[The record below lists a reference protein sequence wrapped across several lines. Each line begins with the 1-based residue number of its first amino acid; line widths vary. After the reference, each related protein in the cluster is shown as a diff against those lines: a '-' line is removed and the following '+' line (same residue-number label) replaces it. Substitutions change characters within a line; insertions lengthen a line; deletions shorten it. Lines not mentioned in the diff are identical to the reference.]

1 MVSDLE
7 HSRSFGMGSLVEFRR
22 TRRGLAAAASITL
35 IVGLAAGLSAT
46 AQADTGNYRV
56 NDYADGQ
63 AMSILPPGENG
74 LVNATDAVQA
84 EAGGARPAGSN
95 DQLPK
100 YASLIQGAPSLTD
113 GTLGNYYDD
122 ESFGVQPSDV
132 VRTETPGAGTTI
144 YRDSHDVPHVYGTS
158 DTTMAFGA
166 GYAQAEDRL
175 FLMDVLRNY
184 GHGTLAQ
191 FLGPSCAFEE
201 MDHDELL
208 LSPYTAAQAQA
219 QIDALPAEYGAQ
231 GTLAVTMIN
240 GFVQGVNAYIAAAT
254 TNPTLLPA
262 DYTAAVGLPAMWTPA
277 DVVGIA
283 GVIGG
288 IFGKGGGTEFKNTA
302 LLQYLQK
309 QMGTTAGAQAFADF
323 KDPDDPDAPTTIV
336 DKNFPYEHPG
346 TVDPATTA
354 LPDNQTLTGGPTDK
368 TTGCE
373 GVTPPSVPGASS
385 LPSPLA
391 IQSAGGVLTP
401 AQEGASIARNLSE
414 LPKHFSN
421 ALVVNASHST
431 GGHPIAVFGPQ
442 VSYYAPQILMIEDLH
457 SPDYDAEGA
466 SFPGTGLVELGRGQD
481 YAWSAT
487 SAGSDLIDQRL
498 EVICDP
504 AGGTPTANEPD
515 YLFNGKC
522 LPMTKETF
530 ADPAVTK
537 PGGMGA
543 PAPTLSHDIYLT
555 NHGVVQGWTTSGGK
569 PVALVTQRSTFNH
582 DVDSVVGFAMWGE
595 PAQTHDAASWFKGA
609 ENISYTFN
617 WFYVDDTD
625 TAYYVSGL
633 DPIRPTNVDPALPT
647 WGTGGSEWQGFL
659 SDDAHPHEINP
670 PQGFFVS
677 WNNKPSPGFS
687 AADDMY
693 GYGPVYRS
701 QMLVNQLK
709 PMLAAGPVTRS
720 QVVQAM
726 SAASTQ
732 DLDGTAVLP
741 QLLAYLGARDEPAG
755 VMAMIDQLKSWLADG
770 AHRIKTSPSDMQYLH
785 APAIAIMDELEDNI
799 IQAIFD
805 PILLAGGTGGSV
817 SNGGASTP
825 AYTVLPMQWV
835 NTPNSGDAHLGS
847 AYDSGYE
854 SYLVKAFEQLQGS
867 PVAAPFGSEITTA
880 WCGTPGNPG
889 NPGGSAA
896 CPAAMDS
903 ALLKTYRALVTAN
916 GNSTDVPSW
925 TASSALVAD
934 QTTTKNANETM
945 GDYDAINFR
954 ALGLVGQPAI
964 EWQNRPT
971 FQQVIEF
978 PRHRP
983 RTEAAATTTAAK
995 PVKTVAKV
1003 TKKATKPKVKPT
1015 KVVKP
1020 APPKQTL
1027 ASTGLDSGIAAVA
1040 LILVVGAG
1048 VAARRRRTT

>member
-1 MVSDLE
+1 MA
-7 HSRSFGMGSLVEFRR
+7 FRR
-22 TRRGLAAAASITL
+22 TRKGFAALAAAS
-35 IVGLAAGLSAT
+35 VVLAGTAALGAT
-46 AQADTGNYRV
+46 AHADTGNYRA

-84 EAGGARPAGSN
+84 EAGTARPAGSN

-100 YASLIQGAPSLTD
+100 YAGLIQGAPSLTD

-122 ESFGVQPSDV
+122 ESFGVQPGDI
-132 VRTETPGAGTTI
+132 VRTETPGPGTTI
-144 YRDSHDVPHVYGTS
+144 YRDTHDVPHVYGTS
-158 DTTMAFGA
+158 DTAMAFGA

-175 FLMDVLRNY
+175 FLMDVLRHY
-184 GHGTLAQ
+184 GEGTVSQ
-191 FLGPSCAFEE
+191 FLGPSCGFEE

-208 LSPYTAAQAQA
+208 LSPYTTAQANA
-219 QIDALPAEYGAQ
+219 QIAALPAEYGAQ
-231 GTLAVTMIN
+231 GTFAVTLIN
-240 GFVQGVNAYIAAAT
+240 GFVQGVNAYITASQ
-254 TNPTLLPA
+254 TNPSLLPA
-262 DYTAAVGLPAMWTPA
+262 DYAAAVGPPTMWTPA

-288 IFGKGGGTEFKNTA
+288 IFGKGGGSEFKNAA

-309 QMGTTAGAQAFADF
+309 QMGTAAGAQAFADF

-336 DKNFPYEHPG
+336 DKSFPYETP
-346 TVDPATTA
+346 TAVDPATTA
-354 LPDNQTLTGGPTDK
+354 IPDNQTLTGGPTD
-368 TTGCE
+368 TTTDCQ
-373 GVTPPSVPGASS
+373 GVTVPAVPGAPA

-391 IQSAGGVLTP
+391 IQAAGGVLTP
-401 AQEGASIARNLSE
+401 AQEGASIAANLVE

-421 ALVVNASHST
+421 ALVVNASKSS

-487 SAGSDLIDQRL
+487 SAGTDLIDQRL
-498 EVICDP
+498 EVVCDP
-504 AGGTPTANEPD
+504 AGGTPTADEPD

-522 LPMTKETF
+522 LPMTKEVFNDT
-530 ADPAVTK
+530 AVTK
-537 PGGMGA
+537 PGGTGA
-543 PAPTLSHDIYLT
+543 PAPTLSHTIYLT
-555 NHGVVQGWTTSGGK
+555 NHGVVQGWTTAGGK

-595 PAQTHDAASWFKGA
+595 PALTHDAASWFQGA
-609 ENISYTFN
+609 EKIEYTFN
-617 WFYVDDTD
+617 WFYVDDRD

-633 DPIRPTNVDPALPT
+633 DPVRPANVNPALPT
-647 WGTGGSEWQGFL
+647 WGTGGSEWQGYL

-687 AADDMY
+687 AADDMF

-701 QMLVNQLK
+701 EMLVNALK
-709 PMLAAGPVTRS
+709 PLVAAGNVTRT

-726 SAASTQ
+726 SSVSTQ

-741 QLLAYLGARDEPAG
+741 ELLSYLGSRTEPAG
-755 VMAMIDQLKSWLADG
+755 VTAMIAQLQSWLADG
-770 AHRIKTSPSDMQYLH
+770 AHRVKTNPSDAQYLH

-799 IQAIFD
+799 IQAVFD
-805 PILLAGGTGGSV
+805 PILKAGGEAGSV
-817 SNGGASTP
+817 STGGATTP
-825 AYTVLPMQWV
+825 AYSVLPMQWV

-854 SYLVKAFEQLQGS
+854 SYLVKAFEQLRGL
-867 PVAAPFGSEITTA
+867 PVAAPFGTEITSL
-880 WCGTPGNPG
+880 WCGT
-889 NPGGSAA
+889 GGSPA

-903 ALLKTYRALVTAN
+903 ALLTTYNNLVTAN
-916 GNSTDVPSW
+916 AGSTDVSTW
-925 TASSALVAD
+925 TASPALVAD
-934 QTTTKNANETM
+934 RTTTNNSSETM

-954 ALGLVGQPAI
+954 ALGVVGQPAI

-983 RTEAAATTTAAK
+983 RADAAAPAAPGAATGTLTSTAAK
-995 PVKTVAKV
+995 KSAAKAKAKVKARAVAK
-1003 TKKATKPKVKPT
+1003 
-1015 KVVKP
+1015 P
-1020 APPKQTL
+1020 AQPRRTL
-1027 ASTGLDSGIAAVA
+1027 AFTGLDSGLGMAALA
-1040 LILVVGAG
+1040 LLVGGLVL
-1048 VAARRRRTT
+1048 ARRRRTV